1 MELKRVLF
9 NKKTLI
15 AFILLIAVCV
25 GFYLNSEY
33 QHGKL
38 LGSEFSYANSF
49 RLEMLE
55 KMKGK
60 SLTQSQKYINDR
72 LDTVTAICSL
82 MNLDVMK
89 AENYREYKD
98 YWLDTERELR
108 GSYPEVA
115 KEYDKNKKGYSRAEY
130 EAEKEVLIELS
141 SQAEYAAEYHT
152 YLSDIDAKARRL
164 NAISIFSNN
173 NSLSKINIDKTAE
186 DYAPLKD
193 ISLSLGNDKPLS
205 TVLDFEL
212 VHYLILIFSILII
225 LRLLNER
232 KKGLWNVIFSTPK
245 GRFSLAL
252 RRAGI
257 LTVSVTAVTVL
268 MYTALFSASFIL
280 YGTDDI
286 FRNVQSIE
294 MFKNFIFPMS
304 EIEFIFFYVFVNIIT
319 QLALAFIFWFIIS
332 FIQNRSI
339 SFCILGIIFAVEFS
353 FYTFLPIQSNIAILK
368 CFNVF
373 YFINPTAA
381 VIKYCNLN
389 AFFLL
394 INLFWLVII
403 SSLIT
408 AISFAVLSILT
419 TSKKYPCKTANR
431 LEAFILKLFN
441 KVALIYRKLIEKL
454 SVMGTEAYKI
464 FILQK
469 GFIVLAVFIYVLF
482 SSVTVGELYYSGV
495 DSIVNDFYDKYSG
508 PVTKEA
514 EKYLSDL
521 EAECRAVDDEM
532 VKADSKYREKKIS
545 YDDYMNVVHKFEA
558 YDIKREA
565 LQVLQKQ
572 FEYIQNNKTSGTDSW
587 LVNPNGYNNLLNEEG
602 FSRQQNFSLLS
613 VFCIIIMLSGAFA
626 FEKRSMT
633 YSTIKST
640 FGGRQ
645 YLFHKKIIV
654 ATFITVVVWACACFF
669 ELFDV
674 CSQYTLTQF
683 NAPLKSLEFLNSLP
697 INCSLG
703 TFLIFLYIT
712 RFILLLSMAYI
723 VCLISSLTSYE
734 MSLVIS
740 SVILII
746 PSLLY
751 VVGIDMFAY
760 ISAVVPVAS
769 MKLLLSSNGFAFFI
783 PIIIVILLGVF
794 SVIMTKRIWC
804 NESRCKNAA

>member
-33 QHGKL
+33 QNGKL
-38 LGSEFSYANSF
+38 SGSEFSYANSF

-55 KMKGK
+55 NVKGK
-60 SLTQSQKYINDR
+60 SLAQSQKYINDC
-72 LDTVTAICSL
+72 LNSVSAICTL
-82 MNLDVMK
+82 MNLDIMK
-89 AENYREYKD
+89 AEDYREYKN

-108 GSYPEVA
+108 ASYPEAA

-130 EAEKEVLIELS
+130 EAEKEVLTELS
-141 SQAEYAAEYHT
+141 AQAEYAAGYHA
-152 YLSDIDAKARRL
+152 YLLDIDAKAHRL
-164 NAISIFSNN
+164 NAISIFSND
-173 NSLSKINIDKTAE
+173 NSLSKININKTAE
-186 DYAPLKD
+186 DYASLKD

-205 TVLDFEL
+205 TVLNFEL
-212 VHYLILIFSILII
+212 VHYLILIFSIFII
-225 LRLLNER
+225 LRFLNER
-232 KKGLWNVIFSTPK
+232 KKGLWNVIFSTPR

-252 RRAGI
+252 KRAGI
-257 LTVSVTAVTVL
+257 LTVSVTAVTVF
-268 MYTALFSASFIL
+268 MYIALFSASFLL
-280 YGTDDI
+280 YGTDNV

-319 QLALAFIFWFIIS
+319 QLALAFVFWFIIS
-332 FIQNRSI
+332 FIQNRSV

-353 FYTFLPIQSNIAILK
+353 LYTFLPIQSNIAILK

-373 YFINPTAA
+373 YFINPTEA

-389 AFFLL
+389 SFFLV

-403 SSLIT
+403 SALIT
-408 AISFAVLSILT
+408 AIFFVVLSILT
-419 TSKKYPCKTANR
+419 ASKKYPCKTTNR
-431 LEAFILKLFN
+431 IEAFILKLFN
-441 KVALIYRKLIEKL
+441 NIALIYRKLIEKL
-454 SVMGTEAYKI
+454 SVIGTEVYKI
-464 FILQK
+464 LILQK

-482 SSVTVGELYYSGV
+482 SSVTVGELYYSGA
-495 DSIVNDFYDKYSG
+495 DSIVNDFYEKYSG

-521 EAECRAVDDEM
+521 EADCKAVDDEM
-532 VKADSKYREKKIS
+532 IKADSKYREKKIS
-545 YDDYMNVVHKFEA
+545 YDDYMNTVHKFEA

-565 LQVLQKQ
+565 LQALQQQ
-572 FEYIQNNKTSGTDSW
+572 FEYIQNNKTRGTDSW
-587 LVNPNGYNNLLNEEG
+587 LVNPNGYNNLLNTEG

-613 VFCIIIMLSGAFA
+613 VFCIIIMLSGTFA

-633 YSTIKST
+633 HNTIKST

-645 YLFHKKIIV
+645 YLFNKKIIA
-654 ATFITVVVWACACFF
+654 ATLITVVIWACACFF

-674 CSQYTLTQF
+674 CSQYTLTQL
-683 NAPLKSLEFLNSLP
+683 NAPLKSLEFLNGLP

-703 TFLIFLYIT
+703 IFLICLYIT
-712 RFILLLSMAYI
+712 RLLLLLSIAYI
-723 VCLISSLTSYE
+723 VCLISSLTNYE
-734 MSLVIS
+734 MSIVIS
-740 SVILII
+740 SVILIA

-751 VVGIDMFAY
+751 AVGIDMFAY
-760 ISAVVPVAS
+760 ISAVVPVAA
-769 MKLLLSSNGFAFFI
+769 MNLLLSSKGFAFFI
-783 PIIIVILLGVF
+783 PIVIVILLGAF
-794 SVIMTKRIWC
+794 SVIMAKRIWG